1 MRGKLGRIANEIRSY
16 SIVIDERTCSLGAG
30 GRRFKSCH
38 PDFIEAILIMNKI
51 QYFLLFVIFL
61 VSCDDRIGQPI
72 PPETN
77 ITYKPGNIYG
87 NPLGHIKYL
96 VGNTPI
102 VISIPH
108 GGSLTPSTIPVINP
122 ELYQEINT
130 KELSERLVYHI
141 FELTG
146 GKYPHVIY
154 SNVHPSHFNV
164 DTTLVEGTA
173 NNTYAVQGYTSY
185 HSFLETAVDTVLSQF
200 PVGFLIDL
208 HAENS
213 HSQEVEIGYGL
224 SKVEL
229 DLTNGALNEEGLQSV
244 STIQQY
250 VQISSSFFSDIIRG
264 GSSLGSKISS
274 ETYYYVNPG
283 GASTTFQFDVVP
295 GVQIPQVHS
304 DYKLKSYTSK
314 LYHQTKG
321 INSFT
326 LSFPVD
332 NSINSAAAYNAF
344 AFLFVKNLRSAVLS
358 FTQIDILGE

>member
-1 MRGKLGRIANEIRSY
+1 MHKIKFFLI
-16 SIVIDERTCSLGAG
+16 IV
-30 GRRFKSCH
+30 
-38 PDFIEAILIMNKI
+38 
-51 QYFLLFVIFL
+51 LFF
-61 VSCDDRIGQPI
+61 VSCGDRILQPI
-72 PPETN
+72 PPAPNTS
-77 ITYKPGNIYG
+77 YQPGNTYG
-87 NPLGHIKYL
+87 NPLGHIQYL

-102 VISIPH
+102 IITIPH
-108 GGSLTPSTIPVINP
+108 GGSLTPSTIPVINS

-185 HSFLETAVDTVLSQF
+185 HSFLEAAVDTVLSQF
-200 PVGFLIDL
+200 SVGFLIDL
-208 HAENS
+208 HAENT
-213 HSQEVEIGYGL
+213 HSQEVEVGYGL

-229 DLTNGALNEEGLQSV
+229 DLPNGALNEEGLQSA
-244 STIQQY
+244 STIEQY
-250 VQISSSFFSDIIRG
+250 AQISPSFFSDILRG
-264 GSSLGSKISS
+264 GTSLGAKISS
-274 ETYYYVNPG
+274 ETYYYANPG
-283 GASTTFQFDVVP
+283 GAITAFQFDVVP
-295 GVQIPQVHS
+295 SDQIPQVHS
-304 DYKLKSYTSK
+304 DYKLKSYTSN

-321 INSFT
+321 INTFT

-344 AFLFVKNLRSAVLS
+344 ASLFVENLRSSVLS
-358 FTQIDILGE
+358 HTQIDILGE